1 MKKILLLLT
10 VGGVILFAGCGNHD
24 EPQEPILDHPAI
36 DITCICEAIYH
47 LEYQMENLLEVSRNA
62 EAAPSFKE
70 YPSGQSPMWTL
81 TLNGE
86 AYPFT
91 TYKEGDLMEGYCK
104 WTCSCGNVIIASEKA
119 FAIQEDFEIKIKLPT
134 EDTVYMKPPM
144 H

>member
-10 VGGVILFAGCGNHD
+10 VGVTLFAGCGNHD
-24 EPQEPILDHPAI
+24 EPQKPILGHPTI
-36 DITCICEAIYH
+36 DITCTCEAIYH
-47 LEYQMENLLEVSRNA
+47 LEYQMENRLEVSQNE

-91 TYKEGDLMEGYCK
+91 TYKEGDLKEGYCK
-104 WTCSCGNVIIASEKA
+104 WTCTCGKVIIASEKDFVSLA
-119 FAIQEDFEIKIKLPT
+119 ADFEIKIRLPI

>member
-10 VGGVILFAGCGNHD
+10 VGVTLFAGCGNHD
-24 EPQEPILDHPAI
+24 ETQKPILVHPTI
-36 DITCICEAIYH
+36 DVTCTCEAIYH
-47 LEYQMENLLEVSRNA
+47 LEYQMENRLEVSQNE

-86 AYPFT
+86 AYPLT

-104 WTCSCGNVIIASEKA
+104 WTCTCGKVIIASEKDFVVNQA
-119 FAIQEDFEIKIKLPT
+119 DFEIKIRLPI